1 MKAEEIILT
10 GFILIFL
17 GFFLIFAGFL
27 KQAFEAKQSIAE
39 RSEGEATEAQ
49 IRGGGIIMIGP
60 FPVIFGTD
68 KQSIYI
74 LVALAIFLMLI
85 SWIFIKSIRV

>member
-1 MKAEEIILT
+1 MRAEEIIFT
-10 GFILIFL
+10 GFVLIFI

-27 KQAFEAKQSIAE
+27 KQAFEAKQSLNE
-39 RSEGEATEAQ
+39 KVKGESMEAK

-60 FPVIFGTD
+60 FPIIFGTD

-74 LVALAIFLMLI
+74 LVALAVFLMII
-85 SWIFIKSIRV
+85 SWIFIKSIKV